1 MSIKPSEPMKYEES
15 KKEEGFFSNIVSTQ
29 EYEVVDVYLTSETNE
44 GKFYTVIDHK
54 LRSLNNG
61 DVVNIY
67 LRNYG
72 GTINGLT
79 DLLSAIH
86 DTEASEVNMILT
98 APSYSCGAL
107 LAVAGTSLRMKPN
120 TFLMFHN
127 YSTGSSGKG
136 GEAMI
141 SSKEHD
147 KWIKRLMRDIA
158 MPFLTEKEMV
168 GLEHDQ
174 DIYIHEY
181 DKSVKERIKRHFKNK
196 VDK

>member
-1 MSIKPSEPMKYEES
+1 MIIKPTEPLKYEDS
-15 KKEEGFFSNIVSTQ
+15 KKEEGYFSNTLST
-29 EYEVVDVYLTSETNE
+29 EIERVDVYLTADTNE
-44 GKFYTVIDHK
+44 GKFYTVIDQK
-54 LRSLNNG
+54 LRTLK
-61 DVVNIY
+61 VVDQVNFY

-86 DTEASEVNMILT
+86 DTCAQEVNMILT

-107 LAVAGTSLRMKPN
+107 LALAGTSLVMKPN

-127 YSTGSSGKG
+127 YSTGNSGKG

-141 SSKEHD
+141 SAKEHD
-147 KWIKRLMRDIA
+147 KWIKHLMRSVA
-158 MPFLTEKEMV
+158 MPFLTEGEMQA
-168 GLEHDQ
+168 LEKDQ

-181 DKSVKERIKRHFKNK
+181 DKSVKSRIKRHFKGK
-196 VDK
+196 